1 LHDTWIYVTGR
12 SSHDP

>member
-1 LHDTWIYVTGR
+1 MNIFGR